1 MKFDIQDDFFQ
12 LISKEIKNNRVSHAY
27 LIETNDFLEIDKF
40 IKIFVK
46 MLLCSDGNYSNNCS
60 KCNICNLVDN
70 SSYPDLKIVDTDGA
84 FIKKE
89 QLMEVRDDFK
99 SKSAFGDRQIYVIKD
114 ASRLNASSG
123 NTMLKFLEEPS
134 NNIIAILLTKSRY
147 NVMET
152 ILSRCQIFSLKSDI
166 NVSFDDN
173 FYKLLE
179 TLIKSRGFLAF
190 NEILAIIPDR
200 VEACKYLSLME
211 NYFFL
216 YINDKLDD
224 DSSKKIDISCLT
236 YDKIYKL
243 ILVIE
248 KYLERLEFN
257 VNYKLAIDNLIIEF
271 NEVVQ

>member
-12 LISKEIKNNRVSHAY
+12 LIYKEIKNNRVSHAY
-27 LIETNDFLEIDKF
+27 LVETNDFLEIDKF
-40 IKIFVK
+40 INIFVK
-46 MLLCSDGNYSNNCS
+46 MLLCKDNNYNDDCS
-60 KCNICNLVDN
+60 KCSICNLIDN
-70 SSYPDLKIVDTDGA
+70 LNYPDLKIIDTDGA

-89 QLMEVRDDFK
+89 QLMEVRDAFK
-99 SKSAFGDRQIYVIKD
+99 SKSISGNIQIYVIKD

-152 ILSRCQIFSLKSDI
+152 ILSRCQIFSLTSDI
-166 NVSFDDN
+166 NVSFDDK

-179 TLIKSRGFLAF
+179 TLIESKGFLAF
-190 NEILAIIPDR
+190 NEILAVIPDR
-200 VEACKYLSLME
+200 VEASKYLSLME
-211 NYFFL
+211 DYFFL
-216 YINDKLDD
+216 YINDRLDENN
-224 DSSKKIDISCLT
+224 SKKIDISYLT

-248 KYLERLEFN
+248 KYLGRLEFN
-257 VNYKLAIDNLIIEF
+257 VNYKLTIDNLIIEF